1 MNIGPLGR
9 KGGGPLVFPVGDG
22 GAGYSRELAEYALG
36 NFQGFPKLADVSGG
50 RAGVPF
56 QDALRDILQN
66 PELFFQILVGIQ
78 IARVSIG
85 VRYGRAFPG
94 IRASRSRVRTSSVQ
108 TGCDSVSKLSVFI
121 FSILFEYWRY

>member
-9 KGGGPLVFPVGDG
+9 EGGGPLVFPVGDG

-78 IARVSIG
+78 VSDRPGQHRREI
-85 VRYGRAFPG
+85 RTRFPG
-94 IRASRSRVRTSSVQ
+94 NPGQQIPRQDLVGAN
-108 TGCDSVSKLSVFI
+108 GL
-121 FSILFEYWRY
+121 